1 MAHAR
6 IPEISKLPHAR
17 LLGPTHHVGDRV
29 SSDPSRIP
37 ALEMSEPDTL
47 NDRQAALSALGD
59 RVRMM
64 RALKGVSRKA
74 LSGTSGVSERHLANL
89 ELGVGNASFIVLLQI
104 ANALGSTVA
113 ELTRNE
119 GTSSPESILINAVLS
134 GRPEADLT
142 RARIALCELFGE
154 AGSQAARQRRI
165 ALIGL
170 RGAGKSTLGKMLAD
184 ELGIPFVELT
194 HEVERV
200 AGCSL
205 GEIQSLLGQ
214 SAYRRYEKRALET
227 VIQRCPD
234 AVIATPGGIVSE
246 PATFKLLLSEC
257 LTVWLQASPHEHMQR
272 VITQGDFR
280 PMVGNSEAME
290 DLKRILSSRASM
302 YGKAALAWNT
312 SNRPVAENFSGLLR
326 VVRDARTLKS
336 SDILENSPN
345 HAK

>member
-1 MAHAR
+1 M
-6 IPEISKLPHAR
+6 
-17 LLGPTHHVGDRV
+17 
-29 SSDPSRIP
+29 SSSANGTP
-37 ALEMSEPDTL
+37 ALDMRATDTVY
-47 NDRQAALSALGD
+47 DREAALSALGD

-64 RALKGVSRKA
+64 RALKGISRKA

-89 ELGVGNASFIVLLQI
+89 ELGLGNASYIVLLQV

-113 ELTRNE
+113 DLTRDDAA
-119 GTSSPESILINAVLS
+119 SSPESILINAVLN

-142 RARIALCELFGE
+142 RARIALSELFGE
-154 AGSQAARQRRI
+154 AGSQAARQRRV

-170 RGAGKSTLGKMLAD
+170 RGAGKSTLGTMLAD
-184 ELGIPFVELT
+184 GLGVPFIELTREVEL
-194 HEVERV
+194 V

-214 SAYRRYEKRALET
+214 SAYRRYEKRALEA

-246 PATFKLLLSEC
+246 PATYKLLLSEC
-257 LTVWLQASPHEHMQR
+257 LTVWLQATPDEHMQR

-290 DLKRILSSRASM
+290 DLKRILVSRASM
-302 YGKAALAWNT
+302 YGKATLTWDTSGKSLAD
-312 SNRPVAENFSGLLR
+312 NFSGLMGLIR
-326 VVRDARTLKS
+326 GARTPDLNNMS
-336 SDILENSPN
+336 ENSTK
-345 HAK
+345 HAE